1 MSASFRLVGLALL
14 CAMAGSALGCSRPAP
29 DSTPEGALRAWLEK
43 MEAAED
49 DPAEMRAAY
58 ELFGPRAKKGL
69 AERAERAGRA
79 EGRKVEPWEVL
90 ADGRFGLKFRPQ
102 RMTVTVDPR
111 SPDEA
116 VVAVVGADPNV
127 ERGARSLRPRP
138 DRFAGRAAKPRRRS
152 HRRRLPRS
160 PPPGGWRVEPDLPP
174 APPKPHE
181 R

>member
-1 MSASFRLVGLALL
+1 MRASFRLTGLLLLGALAL
-14 CAMAGSALGCSRPAP
+14 LGCSRPAP
-29 DSTPEGALRAWLEK
+29 DSTPDGALRAWLEK

-58 ELFGPRAKKGL
+58 ELFGPRAKKDL

-102 RMTVTVDPR
+102 RMTVTVDPK

-127 ERGARSLRPRP
+127 ERALVHC
-138 DRFAGRAAKPRRRS
+138 DREPIDPLIARRS
-152 HRRRLPRS
+152 PSAARNGASSSSLPT
-160 PPPGGWRVEPDLPP
+160 PGGWRVEPDFPP
-174 APPKPHE
+174 PPKPHE

>member
-1 MSASFRLVGLALL
+1 MRASFRLTLFTLGAFFVVA
-14 CAMAGSALGCSRPAP
+14 AVAGCSRPPLDATP
-29 DSTPEGALRAWLEK
+29 DGALRVWLEK

-58 ELFGPRAKKGL
+58 ELFGPRAKKNL

-90 ADGRFGLKFRPQ
+90 AEGRFGLKFRPQ
-102 RMTVTVDPR
+102 RMTVTLDPK
-111 SPDEA
+111 SPNEA

-127 ERGARSLRPRP
+127 ERALVHCDREPIDPRAP
-138 DRFAGRAAKPRRRS
+138 SSPATRRVEAF
-152 HRRRLPRS
+152 PT
-160 PPPGGWRVEPDLPP
+160 PGNWRVEPDFPP
-174 APPKPHE
+174 APKPRE

>member
-1 MSASFRLVGLALL
+1 LLASFALGI
-14 CAMAGSALGCSRPAP
+14 AGCSRPAP
-29 DSTPEGALRAWLEK
+29 DATPDGALRVWLEK

-58 ELFGPRAKKGL
+58 ELFGPRAKKNL

-90 ADGRFGLKFRPQ
+90 AEGRFGLKFRPQ
-102 RMTVTVDPR
+102 RMTVTVDPK

-116 VVAVVGADPNV
+116 VVAVLGADPNV
-127 ERGARSLRPRP
+127 ERALVHCDRVPVDPQAPRP
-138 DRFAGRAAKPRRRS
+138 TTARRADPF
-152 HRRRLPRS
+152 PT
-160 PPPGGWRVEPDLPP
+160 PGGWRVEPDFP
-174 APPKPHE
+174 AAPRPHE